1 MRSKY
6 LTFNLEKQNNYKKIV
21 AFFFLQK
28 AILEA
33 KSIEEVDRLKA
44 LLQAGQMP
52 NSAEQKHH
60 QNGHKSNVEG
70 TENDHHAMET

>member
-1 MRSKY
+1 
-6 LTFNLEKQNNYKKIV
+6 
-21 AFFFLQK
+21 
-28 AILEA
+28 
-33 KSIEEVDRLKA
+33 
-44 LLQAGQMP
+44 MP